1 LWHVLGG
8 FTGEFCLSH
17 LYPAISLSCQL
28 QWIGVAEN
36 RLPNPMA
43 FIGKIII
50 IFPIDIEW
58 PSSEFTPLG
67 QKFLPITHHLIARQ
81 RQSLDGSA
89 PGRARQSLG
98 QEVRPPMKPI
108 GSEGP
113 FYEEKK
119 IDFPLLKK
127 GGAKPP
133 TPGTTQSMPHCSPF
147 VQLRGTAIPVLTV
160 MTVGSKEVMGR
171 VPKVARE
178 VGHAVPAQSQSSMV
192 LANHPTSIHP
202 APSKIQREQLRRIW
216 PMACTTLSVIQG

>member
-1 LWHVLGG
+1 MAIFRV
-8 FTGEFCLSH
+8 
-17 LYPAISLSCQL
+17 YPVGS
-28 QWIGVAEN
+28 
-36 RLPNPMA
+36 
-43 FIGKIII
+43 
-50 IFPIDIEW
+50 
-58 PSSEFTPLG
+58 
-67 QKFLPITHHLIARQ
+67 KFLPITHHLIARQ

-113 FYEEKK
+113 FYEKK
-119 IDFPLLKK
+119 RSIFHCSKK
-127 GGAKPP
+127 GAKPL

-160 MTVGSKEVMGR
+160 MRVGSKEVMGR

-178 VGHAVPAQSQSSMV
+178 VRHAVPAQSQSSMV

-202 APSKIQREQLRRIW
+202 APSKIQRE
-216 PMACTTLSVIQG
+216 